1 MRMRPTSIKQSTGL
15 KEHFEHV
22 DDSLF
27 ALSLRNP
34 KISEKIN
41 SQITD
46 VYFNIDKSL
55 SQLTENRIYQG
66 VSSQQY
72 TVTAANSLADMLSNI
87 LDNMQMSMNMKPGSG
102 QGEMQL
108 PDIIMSQEELNKQME
123 EVMKKL
129 EEGKRPGDGEEGE
142 KGEKGEKEGEKG
154 EEGKKG
160 EKGNQG
166 ESGQEGQQGENG
178 KDGKGSEGKNG
189 KDGKNG
195 KEGNEDGEG
204 EKNDGYGEGGSEEF
218 NGELYKIY
226 QQQQKLR
233 QALQDKIGKEGS
245 QGNAGDLIKQME
257 EVELDLINKG
267 FTNQTFQKMM
277 DLQHQLLKMESATFT
292 QGEDVK
298 RESKTNRIEHNKT
311 TNSQIPTAKQYFN
324 TTEILN
330 RQALPLRS
338 QLKKKLQDYFKNT
351 ND

>member
-1 MRMRPTSIKQSTGL
+1 M
-15 KEHFEHV
+15 
-22 DDSLF
+22 
-27 ALSLRNP
+27 
-34 KISEKIN
+34 
-41 SQITD
+41 
-46 VYFNIDKSL
+46 YFNIDKSL

-87 LDNMQMSMNMKPGSG
+87 LDNMQMSMNMKFGSG
-102 QGEMQL
+102 EGEMQL

-123 EVMKKL
+123 EAMKKL
-129 EEGKRPGDGEEGE
+129 EVGKRPGDGEEGE
-142 KGEKGEKEGEKG
+142 Q
-154 EEGKKG
+154 GKKG
-160 EKGNQG
+160 DNGN
-166 ESGQEGQQGENG
+166 QGENG

-245 QGNAGDLIKQME
+245 KGNAGDLIRQME
-257 EVELDLINKG
+257 EVGLDLINKG
-267 FTNQTFQKMM
+267 FTNQTLQKMK
-277 DLQHQLLKMESATFT
+277 DLQHQLLKIENATFT
-292 QGEDVK
+292 QGEDEK
-298 RESKTNRIEHNKT
+298 RASKTNRKEHNKT
-311 TNSQIPTAKQYFN
+311 TNSQIPTAKQYFK
-324 TTEILN
+324 TTEILK

-338 QLKKKLQDYFKNT
+338 QFKKKLQDYFKNT